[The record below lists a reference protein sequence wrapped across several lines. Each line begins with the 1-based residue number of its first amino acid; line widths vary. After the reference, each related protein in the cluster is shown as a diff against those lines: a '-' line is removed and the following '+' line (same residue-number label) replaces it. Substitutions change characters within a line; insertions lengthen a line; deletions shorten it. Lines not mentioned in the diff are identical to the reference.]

1 MGKRKNLLIN
11 EDISELWQNEYTEGN
26 ELNQPR
32 KRLIFVRNYDLKTVK
47 NFTSLEQYNI
57 YL

>member
-11 EDISELWQNEYTEGN
+11 EDISELWQNGYTEGN